1 MKQEIVKVL
10 TDGANTLT
18 TVSGIGTSA
27 WGALEYWDF
36 INTNAA
42 GIGVLLTLLF
52 GMVAIVFNFYNSL
65 KLNQADKNKKD
76 ISGLGEKLDT
86 HIIET
91 TEEFKSL
98 SGEVKESNQG
108 INSILNELN
117 KLNKPG

>member
-42 GIGVLLTLLF
+42 GIGVLLTMLF

-98 SGEVKESNQG
+98 SDEVKETNHG
-108 INSILNELN
+108 INSIIDKID
-117 KLNKPG
+117 KLG

>member
-42 GIGVLLTLLF
+42 GIGVLLTMLF
-52 GMVAIVFNFYNSL
+52 GMVAIIFNFYNSL
-65 KLNQADKNKKD
+65 KISQAEKNKKD
-76 ISGLGEKLDT
+76 ILGLGENLDT

-91 TEEFKSL
+91 TEEFKIIRSEL
-98 SGEVKESNQG
+98 KETNQG
-108 INSILNELN
+108 INSILD
-117 KLNKPG
+117 KLS

>member
-36 INTNAA
+36 VNTNAA
-42 GIGVLLTLLF
+42 GIGVLLTILF
-52 GMVAIVFNFYNSL
+52 GLVAIIFNFYNSL

-76 ISGLGEKLDT
+76 IFSQGEKLDT
-86 HIIET
+86 HITET
-91 TEEFKSL
+91 TEEFKIL
-98 SGEVKESNQG
+98 RKEVKETNQG
-108 INSILNELN
+108 INSILD
-117 KLNKPG
+117 KLG

>member
-42 GIGVLLTLLF
+42 GIGVLLTMLF
-52 GMVAIVFNFYNSL
+52 GLLAFIFNIYNSI

-76 ISGLGEKLDT
+76 ILGLGESLDT

-91 TEEFKSL
+91 TEEFKIL
-98 SGEVKESNQG
+98 RTEVKETNQG
-108 INSILNELN
+108 INTILDIV
-117 KLNKPG
+117 KKKG

>member
-1 MKQEIVKVL
+1 VKQEIVKVL

-42 GIGVLLTLLF
+42 GIGVLLTMLF

-76 ISGLGEKLDT
+76 IISLGENLDS

-91 TEEFKSL
+91 TGEFKIL
-98 SGEVKESNQG
+98 RTEVKETNQG
-108 INSILNELN
+108 INSILD
-117 KLNKPG
+117 KLG